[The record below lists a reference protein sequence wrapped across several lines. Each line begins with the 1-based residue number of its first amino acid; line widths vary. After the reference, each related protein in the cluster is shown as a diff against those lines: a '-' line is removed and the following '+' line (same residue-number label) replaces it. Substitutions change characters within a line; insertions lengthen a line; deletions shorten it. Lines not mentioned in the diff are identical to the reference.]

1 MSISGETSM
10 QQWKMAL
17 KEAGRVF
24 LLSRLLLLVVS
35 AITMFSLRELL
46 PFIKSQSA
54 ALHTPYQNIPYSN
67 DPYSLTF
74 FFSCYRWDVAHFV
87 AISAQG
93 YADKLNTAFFP
104 LWPMLQ
110 RPVGLLFGGIFP

>member
-1 MSISGETSM
+1 MSIFGETSM

-54 ALHTPYQNIPYSN
+54 ALHTPYQNIPYSD
-67 DPYSLTF
+67 DPSSLNAF
-74 FFSCYRWDVAHFV
+74 FFSWYRWDVAHFV
-87 AISAQG
+87 SISAQCYG
-93 YADKLNTAFFP
+93 VKLNSSFLAF
-104 LWPMLQ
+104 WTILQ
-110 RPVGLLFGGIFP
+110 LAVRLLVGV